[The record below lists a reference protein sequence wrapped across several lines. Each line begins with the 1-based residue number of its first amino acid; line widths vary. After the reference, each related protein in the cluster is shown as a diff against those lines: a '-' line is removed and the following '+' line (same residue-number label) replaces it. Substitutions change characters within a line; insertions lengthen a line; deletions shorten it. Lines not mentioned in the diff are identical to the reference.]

1 MSQDIPINILLSLDV
16 GESQHHTYTLGKDGI
31 KVFDKPLPQLE
42 SELAALFEDFQTHGT
57 VLVVVDQPNTIGARP
72 IAVAHQH
79 GCQVGY
85 LPGLAIPKAANTYPE
100 QAKTD
105 RRDTF
110 IIADT
115 ARTMPHTLRAVDPN
129 NEVLST
135 LKMLSSF
142 MTAPEPSNGY
152 AVYSPKSTPAWGMFS
167 LAANIK
173 STKGPARN
181 YRRPG
186 RGHAGGFPFFQGLE

>member
-1 MSQDIPINILLSLDV
+1 MPQDIPINILLSLDV
-16 GESQHHTYTLGKDGI
+16 GKSQHHTYTLDKDGR

-129 NEVLST
+129 SEVLST

-142 MTAPEPSNGY
+142 DDDIPRDCTRTVTRLRSVLTQIHPSLGH
-152 AVYSPKSTPAWGMFS
+152 V
-167 LAANIK
+167 LA
-173 STKGPARN
+173 SSQ
-181 YRRPG
+181 Y
-186 RGHAGGFPFFQGLE
+186 